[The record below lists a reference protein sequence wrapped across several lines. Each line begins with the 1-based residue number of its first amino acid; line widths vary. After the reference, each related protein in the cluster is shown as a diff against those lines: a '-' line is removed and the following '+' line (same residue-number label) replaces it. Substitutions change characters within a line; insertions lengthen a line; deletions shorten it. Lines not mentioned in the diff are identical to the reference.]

1 MVVTTSTTVYETQF
15 VQPVFLFHATR
26 VVPHCA
32 RRDGTHRPSREP
44 NAMSNKEDLEDEV
57 QRLLAM
63 NTKTVETKTETV
75 KSPAK
80 TPKKEKAAKGGA
92 KGGGKKGA
100 GDEKTP
106 LLNADGAGASKGS
119 WGMSCGNPFS
129 GCFSACSGC
138 VGSCQAV
145 LGVYGSWIAGV
156 VLVVLAVYLCLTFL
170 VVPAGGGSNKVKL
183 AFEKDPATQ
192 WAAMASAA
200 YRPVDKLTSWTCGPC
215 ETAEIKPKDIITQT
229 IPEADGLFYT
239 SVVKTDSHPNGVLV
253 LTLRGTMLESAATWT
268 SDLDFFYTKTKGI
281 GENTDDKFGNK
292 QSVSWLPTELDV
304 HPGFFKLYELYQKKI
319 IRNMADQSYIL
330 KNQKFPVIVV
340 GHSLGGALAT
350 FAAYDLT
357 ASGFNVQEVWTFGS
371 PRVGSE
377 SFASA
382 YANVLGHRTWRVV
395 NNNDKIPH
403 VPHYPMYHHVPAE
416 LWCKSD
422 NGSCNKY
429 EHGDGTG
436 EDWSLSGHYHFAG
449 FPIKSL
455 VDHNRAMGIPFDG
468 APLFKEDALQ
478 TTFKSG
484 LFTADFDVIGGP
496 FPDPCAIR
504 PDADVCA
511 AELEDFIETKQ
522 RAVEW
527 ATSNEQNALQKL
539 MKRKHGNPPPPPPS
553 PPPGQVAFEGV
564 DTGFMPQAEEYGEAL
579 YGK

>member
-1 MVVTTSTTVYETQF
+1 
-15 VQPVFLFHATR
+15 
-26 VVPHCA
+26 
-32 RRDGTHRPSREP
+32 
-44 NAMSNKEDLEDEV
+44 MSKKKEDLEAEV

-63 NTKTVETKTETV
+63 NAKSADATVDAV
-75 KSPAK
+75 PSPAA
-80 TPKKEKAAKGGA
+80 PMKAT
-92 KGGGKKGA
+92 
-100 GDEKTP
+100 GDESTP
-106 LLNADGAGASKGS
+106 LLEPEGGAPKKPWYSCCTI
-119 WGMSCGNPFS
+119 SCGNPFS
-129 GCFSACSGC
+129 AC
-138 VGSCQAV
+138 GSCFNAV
-145 LGVYGSWIAGV
+145 TNALGVMGSWIAGAV
-156 VLVVLAVYLCLTFL
+156 VALVIVYLCLTFL
-170 VVPAGGGSNKVKL
+170 IPPAGADARALK
-183 AFEKDPATQ
+183 FEPAHAKSM
-192 WAAMASAA
+192 AAMASAA
-200 YRPVDKLTSWTCGPC
+200 YRPVDAITAWTCEPC
-215 ETAEIKPKDIITQT
+215 KKAHPKPEDVSVTAID
-229 IPEADGLFYT
+229 EADGLFYT
-239 SVVKTDSHPNGVLV
+239 STIKTDAYPNGALV
-253 LTLRGTMLESAATWT
+253 LTLRGTLLESASTWE
-268 SDLDFFYTKTKGI
+268 SDLDFFYMKSTGI
-281 GENTDDKFGNK
+281 GKHTNDHFGKK
-292 QSVSWLPTELDV
+292 QDASWLPTEVDV
-304 HPGFFKLYELYQKKI
+304 HPGFFKLYQTYQKKV
-319 IRNMADQSYIL
+319 IRTVAEDTYIL
-330 KNQKFPVIVV
+330 HDQNYPVIVV

-350 FAAYDLT
+350 FAAYDLY
-357 ASGFNVQEVWTFGS
+357 ASGFNVAEVWTFGS

-382 YANVLGHRTWRVV
+382 YAQALSHRTWRIV
-395 NNNDKIPH
+395 NNNDKVPH

-422 NGSCNKY
+422 NGSCGKY
-429 EHGDGTG
+429 ESGDGTG

-504 PDADVCA
+504 PDAAVCA

-564 DTGFMPQAEEYGEAL
+564 DTGFMPQAEEYGEAM

>member
-1 MVVTTSTTVYETQF
+1 
-15 VQPVFLFHATR
+15 
-26 VVPHCA
+26 
-32 RRDGTHRPSREP
+32 
-44 NAMSNKEDLEDEV
+44 MSNKEDLEDEV

-80 TPKKEKAAKGGA
+80 TPKKEKAAKGEA

-119 WGMSCGNPFS
+119 WGLSCGNPFS

-170 VVPAGGGSNKVKL
+170 VVPAGGGSTKVKL

-350 FAAYDLT
+350 FAAYDLY
-357 ASGFNVQEVWTFGS
+357 ASGFNVAEVWTFGS

-522 RAVEW
+522 RAVEC

-539 MKRKHGNPPPPPPS
+539 MKRKHGNPPPPPS

-564 DTGFMPQAEEYGEAL
+564 DTGFMPQAEEYGEAM

>member
-1 MVVTTSTTVYETQF
+1 
-15 VQPVFLFHATR
+15 
-26 VVPHCA
+26 
-32 RRDGTHRPSREP
+32 
-44 NAMSNKEDLEDEV
+44 MSSKEDLESEV

-63 NTKTVETKTETV
+63 NTKTVDSKTESV
-75 KSPAK
+75 KSPL
-80 TPKKEKAAKGGA
+80 KKENKKKG
-92 KGGGKKGA
+92 KSGA

-106 LLNADGAGASKGS
+106 LLNDGGEKKG
-119 WGMSCGNPFS
+119 WGISCGNPFT

-138 VGSCQAV
+138 VSSIQAV

-170 VVPAGGGSNKVKL
+170 IVPSGGGSTKVKL

-200 YRPVDKLTSWTCGPC
+200 YRPIDSIADWTCEPC
-215 ETAEIKPKDIITQT
+215 QSADVKPKDVITQT

-239 SVVKTDSHPNGVLV
+239 SVVKTDSHPKGVLV
-253 LTLRGTMLESAATWT
+253 LVLRGTMLESAATWT

-281 GENTDDKFGNK
+281 GENTDGKFGHK
-292 QSVSWLPTELDV
+292 ASVSWLPKELDV
-304 HPGFFKLYELYQKKI
+304 HPGFFKLYEMYQKKV
-319 IRNMADQSYIL
+319 IRLMAESTFIL
-330 KNQKFPVIVV
+330 KNQEFPVIVV

-350 FAAYDLT
+350 YAAYDLY

-377 SFASA
+377 EFASA

-416 LWCKSD
+416 LWCKND
-422 NGSCNKY
+422 DGSCKKY
-429 EHGDGTG
+429 ESGDGTG

-449 FPIKSL
+449 MPIKSL

-468 APLFKEDALQ
+468 APKFQEDALL

-484 LFTADFDVIGGP
+484 AFTASFDIIAGP
-496 FPDPCAIR
+496 FPDE
-504 PDADVCA
+504 CA
-511 AELEDFIETKQ
+511 ARDDKDKCEKAKKEFTDTKQ
-522 RAVEW
+522 RAIDW
-527 ATSNEQNALQKL
+527 ATTNEQNALKKI
-539 MKRKHGNPPPPPPS
+539 MYVAPPHPPPPSPPS
-553 PPPGQVAFEGV
+553 PPPGQLTFDGVKPGFEPELEDAVNKFG
-564 DTGFMPQAEEYGEAL
+564 DDIQGAERRR
-579 YGK
+579 

>member
-1 MVVTTSTTVYETQF
+1 
-15 VQPVFLFHATR
+15 
-26 VVPHCA
+26 
-32 RRDGTHRPSREP
+32 
-44 NAMSNKEDLEDEV
+44 
-57 QRLLAM
+57 
-63 NTKTVETKTETV
+63 
-75 KSPAK
+75 
-80 TPKKEKAAKGGA
+80 
-92 KGGGKKGA
+92 
-100 GDEKTP
+100 
-106 LLNADGAGASKGS
+106 
-119 WGMSCGNPFS
+119 
-129 GCFSACSGC
+129 
-138 VGSCQAV
+138 
-145 LGVYGSWIAGV
+145 
-156 VLVVLAVYLCLTFL
+156 
-170 VVPAGGGSNKVKL
+170 
-183 AFEKDPATQ
+183 
-192 WAAMASAA
+192 
-200 YRPVDKLTSWTCGPC
+200 
-215 ETAEIKPKDIITQT
+215 
-229 IPEADGLFYT
+229 
-239 SVVKTDSHPNGVLV
+239 
-253 LTLRGTMLESAATWT
+253 
-268 SDLDFFYTKTKGI
+268 
-281 GENTDDKFGNK
+281 
-292 QSVSWLPTELDV
+292 
-304 HPGFFKLYELYQKKI
+304 
-319 IRNMADQSYIL
+319 
-330 KNQKFPVIVV
+330 
-340 GHSLGGALAT
+340 
-350 FAAYDLT
+350 
-357 ASGFNVQEVWTFGS
+357 VWTFGS

-382 YANVLGHRTWRVV
+382 YAQALSHRTWRIV
-395 NNNDKIPH
+395 NNNDKVPH

-422 NGSCNKY
+422 NGSCGKY
-429 EHGDGTG
+429 ESGDGTG